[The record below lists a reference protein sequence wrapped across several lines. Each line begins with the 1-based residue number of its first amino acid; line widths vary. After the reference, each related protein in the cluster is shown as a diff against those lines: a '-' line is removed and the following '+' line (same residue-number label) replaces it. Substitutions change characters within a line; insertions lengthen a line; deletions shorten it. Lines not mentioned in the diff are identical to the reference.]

1 MTSLLTGVKQ
11 TNSDLGYFMPV
22 SSLQGIVYAI
32 TYGSGAGGSFQQ
44 GGFNVANSATVQQAF
59 WGLLGAQQ
67 VNGVSGP
74 YATTGNPYLSSISGA
89 GQGLLKDMGKTVV
102 SAGRTFRKVQLV
114 VNNSQRAAINYAL
127 STNGVAG
134 QNTYQAAGNTGTA
147 VQDFLTGFIEF
158 GFDGTGPSAPVVQ
171 YGR

>member
-1 MTSLLTGVKQ
+1 MSYPGVSGVKQ
-11 TNSDLGYFMPV
+11 NSRDMGYFMPV
-22 SSLQGIVYAI
+22 SSLQGIVYSI
-32 TYGSGAGGSFQQ
+32 TYGAGAGGTY
-44 GGFNVANSATVQQAF
+44 VASSMPSAVA
-59 WGLLGAQQ
+59 WCLPSVA
-67 VNGVSGP
+67 P

-89 GQGLLKDMGKTVV
+89 GQGILKDLGKTVV

>member
-1 MTSLLTGVKQ
+1 MSYPGVSGVKQ
-11 TNSDLGYFMPV
+11 NGRDMGYFMPV

-32 TYGSGAGGSFQQ
+32 TYGAGAGGTY
-44 GGFNVANSATVQQAF
+44 VASSMPSPVAWCLPSVA
-59 WGLLGAQQ
+59 
-67 VNGVSGP
+67 P

-89 GQGLLKDMGKTVV
+89 GQGILKDMGKTVV

-114 VNNSQRAAINYAL
+114 VNNSQRNGANFAL

-134 QNTYQAAGNTGTA
+134 QNTYQALGNTGSA
-147 VQDFLTGFIEF
+147 VQDFLTGYIEL
-158 GFDGTGPSAPVVQ
+158 GFEGTGPSAPVVP

>member
-11 TNSDLGYFMPV
+11 TSPDLGYFMPV

-32 TYGSGAGGSFQQ
+32 TYGSGAGGSYQQ
-44 GGFNVANSATVQQAF
+44 GGFNFAGTATVQQAF
-59 WGLLGAQQ
+59 WALQGSAT
-67 VNGVSGP
+67 VNGVASP
-74 YATTGNPYLSSISGA
+74 YATTSGNPYLSSINGA
-89 GQGLLKDMGKTVV
+89 GAGLLKDMGKTVI

-114 VNNSQRAAINYAL
+114 VTASRSGGTNYAL

-134 QNTYQAAGNTGTA
+134 QINTTP
-147 VQDFLTGFIEF
+147 VQDFLTGYIEL
-158 GFDGTGPSAPVVQ
+158 GFDGTGPSAPVVP

>member
-11 TNSDLGYFMPV
+11 TNPDLGYFMPV

-44 GGFNVANSATVQQAF
+44 GGFNVAGTATVQQAF
-59 WGLLGAQQ
+59 WGLQGSAT
-67 VNGVSGP
+67 VNGAASP

-114 VNNSQRAAINYAL
+114 VNASRSGGTNYAL

-134 QNTYQAAGNTGTA
+134 QNTYQAAGNTGSA
-147 VQDFLTGFIEF
+147 VQDFLTGYIEL
-158 GFDGTGPSAPVVQ
+158 GFDGTGPSAPVVP

>member
-11 TNSDLGYFMPV
+11 TSPDLGYFMPV

-32 TYGSGAGGSFQQ
+32 TAGSGAGGSFQQ
-44 GGFNVANSATVQQAF
+44 AGFNFAGTGTVQQAY
-59 WGLLGAQQ
+59 WGLLGAQS
-67 VNGVSGP
+67 VNGVASP
-74 YATTGNPYLSSISGA
+74 YASNGNPYLSSINGA
-89 GQGLLKDMGKTVV
+89 GTGLLKDMGKTVI

-114 VNNSQRAAINYAL
+114 VNAARSGGTNYAL

-134 QNTYQAAGNTGTA
+134 QINTTP
-147 VQDFLTGFIEF
+147 VQDFLTGYIEL
-158 GFDGTGPSAPVVQ
+158 GFDGTGPSAPVVP

>member
-1 MTSLLTGVKQ
+1 MSYPGVSGVKQ
-11 TNSDLGYFMPV
+11 NGRDMGYFMPV

-32 TYGSGAGGSFQQ
+32 TYGAGAGGTYVASSMPSPVAWCL
-44 GGFNVANSATVQQAF
+44 GGA
-59 WGLLGAQQ
+59 GAIA
-67 VNGVSGP
+67 P
-74 YATTGNPYLSSISGA
+74 YNNAAGNPYLSSINGA
-89 GQGLLKDMGKTVV
+89 GQGILKDMGRTVV
-102 SAGRTFRKVQLV
+102 SAGRTFRRVQLV
-114 VNNSQRAAINYAL
+114 VNASRSGGTNYAL

>member
-1 MTSLLTGVKQ
+1 MSYPGVSGVKQ
-11 TNSDLGYFMPV
+11 NSRDLGYFMPV

-32 TYGSGAGGSFQQ
+32 TYGSGAGGTYVASSMPSAVAWCL
-44 GGFNVANSATVQQAF
+44 GGA
-59 WGLLGAQQ
+59 GAIA
-67 VNGVSGP
+67 P
-74 YATTGNPYLSSISGA
+74 YNTAAGNPYLSSINGA
-89 GQGLLKDMGKTVV
+89 GQGILKDLGRTVV

-114 VNNSQRAAINYAL
+114 VNSANRFGANYAL

>member
-11 TNSDLGYFMPV
+11 TSPDLGYFMPV

-32 TYGSGAGGSFQQ
+32 TAGSGAGGSYQQ
-44 GGFNVANSATVQQAF
+44 GGFNFAGTATVQQAY
-59 WGLLGAQQ
+59 WGLMGAQQ

-74 YATTGNPYLSSISGA
+74 YASNGNPYLSSIGSAGA
-89 GQGLLKDMGKTVV
+89 GLLKDMGKTVI

-114 VNNSQRAAINYAL
+114 VNASRSGGTNYAL

-134 QNTYQAAGNTGTA
+134 QINTTP
-147 VQDFLTGFIEF
+147 VQDFLTGYIEL
-158 GFDGTGPSAPVVQ
+158 GFDGTGPSAPVVP

>member
-1 MTSLLTGVKQ
+1 MSYPGVSGVKQ
-11 TNSDLGYFMPV
+11 NSRDMGYFMPV

-32 TYGSGAGGSFQQ
+32 TYGAGAGGTY
-44 GGFNVANSATVQQAF
+44 VASSMPSAVA
-59 WGLLGAQQ
+59 WCLPSVA
-67 VNGVSGP
+67 P

-89 GQGLLKDMGKTVV
+89 GQGILKDLGRTVV

-114 VNNSQRAAINYAL
+114 VNASRSGGTNYAL